1 MARPVVI
8 REETIIDAARAVFL
22 ERGFK
27 ATTAE
32 VAERAG
38 ISEGSIFKRFKSKYD
53 LFQAAMKP
61 QLEEPHFIGELSAR
75 VGRGQVRDNLITL
88 GMEMVEHFRMVMP
101 LMMMAWSNPGHNGLP
116 CVANEPN
123 PPPIRILK
131 TVSSFFEAEM
141 RLGRLRRHDPEV
153 VARSFLGG
161 LHNFVTFELLFKS
174 SEELP
179 LPTET
184 FVRGLAQ
191 LLWVGIEPSQT
202 SSSSSS

>member
-27 ATTAE
+27 ATTSE

-53 LFQAAMKP
+53 LFQAAMRP
-61 QLEEPHFIGELSAR
+61 QVDEPPFIRDLSTK
-75 VGRGQVRDNLITL
+75 VGQGPMRDNLVEL
-88 GMEMVEHFRMVMP
+88 GMQFVEHFKLVMP

-116 CVANEPN
+116 CIASEPN

-131 TVSSFFEAEM
+131 TVSSYFEAEM

-153 VARSFLGG
+153 LARSF
-161 LHNFVTFELLFKS
+161 
-174 SEELP
+174 
-179 LPTET
+179 
-184 FVRGLAQ
+184 
-191 LLWVGIEPSQT
+191 VG
-202 SSSSSS
+202 